1 LLLAAGCSTAA
12 SPAVAAA
19 AAEAAEAGAAAKA
32 PAHRADP
39 WEPFNRD
46 IFAFNEA
53 VDQAVVRPVA
63 ELYRKVL
70 PQVVRTGVGNVFG
83 NVEDAWSAVNQFLQ
97 GKPGN
102 GLDMTLRVA
111 TNSLLGIAGA
121 IDIASDLGLERRS
134 EDLGQTL
141 GRWGVPPGP
150 YLVVP
155 VFGPRTL
162 RDAAAL
168 PVDRYVGLTNLV
180 RSNETYGFLALELAQ
195 VRSELLTASRLADEL
210 AFDKYVFI
218 RDAYLARRRSQVY
231 DGDPP
236 EEPREPEERE
246 VSTPN
251 PPSSGVPA
259 PAPR

>member
-1 LLLAAGCSTAA
+1 MLLAAGCAATALQ
-12 SPAVAAA
+12 AAA
-19 AAEAAEAGAAAKA
+19 ADAAAPARA
-32 PAHRADP
+32 PAHRPDP

-70 PQVVRTGVGNVFG
+70 PQFVRTGVGNVFG

-162 RDAAAL
+162 RDAIAL

-180 RSNETYGFLALELAQ
+180 RSNETYGFLALELVQ

-236 EEPREPEERE
+236 EEPREPEEPE
-246 VSTPN
+246 E
-251 PPSSGVPA
+251 PPSATPPSGA
-259 PAPR
+259 PPRPPQ